1 MAEKLYLRLP
11 SGWLKVVLKF
21 CRLNGRK
28 KLANAAFHL
37 MWRTDY
43 GPDDE
48 QACEILWERLR

>member
-1 MAEKLYLRLP
+1 
-11 SGWLKVVLKF
+11 LKF

-28 KLANAAFHL
+28 KLANAAWHL